1 MMGNKK
7 EHLQKGIDQQNLNRM
22 HNTYADGT
30 TKKPAE
36 EDTSKEI
43 IDAHDERN
51 NDEGVDAQFGGDA
64 ADNRD
69 ANAGAGGR
77 IDEL

>member
-1 MMGNKK
+1 MTNKNKRLTIGNDS
-7 EHLQKGIDQQNLNRM
+7 ENLDRM

-64 ADNRD
+64 ADNADGR
-69 ANAGAGGR
+69 AGGGR

>member
-1 MMGNKK
+1 MTDKNKRLKTGNDR
-7 EHLQKGIDQQNLNRM
+7 EDSDRM
-22 HNTYADGT
+22 HNTYTDGT

-51 NDEGVDAQFGGDA
+51 NDEGADEQFGGDA
-64 ADNRD
+64 PDNTDSR
-69 ANAGAGGR
+69 AGGGR